1 MFVCLAGWLAVFSP
15 VSTSRIRIRQC
26 WVQLDGATD
35 NWLKVP
41 ITLNLIKYATAFPP
55 IWLAAAASLGYF
67 HPDLPAIT
75 AVMATINSLY
85 SYSVRIVLLLDR
97 LTF

>member
-1 MFVCLAGWLAVFSP
+1 M
-15 VSTSRIRIRQC
+15 RIRQC
-26 WVQLDGATD
+26 WVQLVGASD
-35 NWLKVP
+35 NWARLP

-75 AVMATINSLY
+75 AAMATLNSLY
-85 SYSVRIVLLLDR
+85 SYSVRDVQR
-97 LTF
+97 VNVACSM

>member
-1 MFVCLAGWLAVFSP
+1 
-15 VSTSRIRIRQC
+15 
-26 WVQLDGATD
+26 VQLDGATD

-55 IWLAAAASLGYF
+55 IWLAAAASLGHF

-85 SYSVRIVLLLDR
+85 SYSVRCAACTQYPAVGPFFSLSLPHA
-97 LTF
+97 